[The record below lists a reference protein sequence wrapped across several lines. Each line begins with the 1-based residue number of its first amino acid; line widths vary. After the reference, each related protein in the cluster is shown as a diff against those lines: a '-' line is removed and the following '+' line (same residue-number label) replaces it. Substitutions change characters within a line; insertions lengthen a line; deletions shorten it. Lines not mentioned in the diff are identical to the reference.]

1 MATLLELATAELGKT
16 PEQKALAAL
25 SEKVEDNK
33 VAFITDL
40 HHAKKA
46 VSAAEKVVNYLA
58 SNPSAS
64 ARQIIDADDDFAVA
78 KKEVE
83 QINAIMASRF

>member
-1 MATLLELATAELGKT
+1 MATLLELATLELGKT
-16 PEQKALAAL
+16 PEQKAIAAL
-25 SEKVEDNK
+25 TEKVEDNK

-46 VSAAEKVVNYLA
+46 VSAAEKAVAYL
-58 SNPSAS
+58 STNPNAS
-64 ARQIIDADDDFAVA
+64 ARQIIDADDALAVA

-83 QINAIMASRF
+83 QITAIMSSRF